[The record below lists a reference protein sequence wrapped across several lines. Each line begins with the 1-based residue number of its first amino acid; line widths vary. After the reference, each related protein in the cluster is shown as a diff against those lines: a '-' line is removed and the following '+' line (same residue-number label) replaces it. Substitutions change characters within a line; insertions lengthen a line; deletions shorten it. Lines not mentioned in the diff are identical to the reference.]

1 MTVRGARAASQ
12 PAGPVRPVRAILPPR
27 RHALSRRSRTTDPIV
42 IRAFRPSQR
51 RRRVPWRALLG
62 AGTLG
67 SILVLGAVWS
77 NALGV
82 GDRFESLEAR
92 IARIIAGPVPE
103 RSTLPTVVITPAPAT
118 PWPTPAPDPTIVAS
132 GEPAITPAPSPTPT
146 PAPVRAPVDVS
157 ILTSAQAADR
167 FSTEITKDWCSP
179 AGVQMVLAILG
190 HGDTSERLQREL
202 AGRIGEWESWD
213 DSHNG
218 GWGPASM
225 ALALSAYGATG
236 YEIHAYDTR
245 DQALH
250 GSARAIAET
259 GAPVILLTWRG
270 AHTWVMTG
278 YRADADPR
286 LFADAKVSGAY
297 ILDPWYPRI
306 SSIWGASDPP
316 GTFQDEAEMIR
327 NYLKWKRPEGI
338 YPDRDGR
345 FIALIP
351 TVVEAPLP

>member
-1 MTVRGARAASQ
+1 MLA
-12 PAGPVRPVRAILPPR
+12 
-27 RHALSRRSRTTDPIV
+27 
-42 IRAFRPSQR
+42 
-51 RRRVPWRALLG
+51 
-62 AGTLG
+62 
-67 SILVLGAVWS
+67 AVWT

-92 IARIIAGPVPE
+92 VARFIAGPVPE
-103 RSTLPTVVITPAPAT
+103 RSTLPTVVITPAPVT
-118 PWPTPAPDPTIVAS
+118 PSPTIAPDPTIVAS
-132 GEPAITPAPSPTPT
+132 GEPEFTPEPAPTPT
-146 PAPVRAPVDVS
+146 PAPVRTPVDVN
-157 ILTSAQAADR
+157 ILSPSQAAER
-167 FSTEITKDWCSP
+167 FSTQVTKDWCSP

-190 HGDTSERLQREL
+190 HADTSERFQREL
-202 AGRIGEWESWD
+202 ADRVGEWESWA

-225 ALALSAYGATG
+225 ALALAEYGATG
-236 YEIHAYDTR
+236 YEIHAYATR
-245 DQALH
+245 DQALR

-259 GAPVILLTWRG
+259 GAPAVLLTWRG

-286 LFADAKVSGAY
+286 IFGDAKVSGTY

-316 GTFQDEAEMIR
+316 GTFQDDAEMVR
-327 NYLKWKRPEGI
+327 NFLKWKRPEGL

-345 FIALIP
+345 FIVLIP
-351 TVVEAPLP
+351 TAVVAPVPLG

>member
-1 MTVRGARAASQ
+1 V
-12 PAGPVRPVRAILPPR
+12 
-27 RHALSRRSRTTDPIV
+27 
-42 IRAFRPSQR
+42 
-51 RRRVPWRALLG
+51 LLG

-67 SILVLGAVWS
+67 SAVLLGAVWT

-92 IARIIAGPVPE
+92 IARFIAGPVPE
-103 RSTLPTVVITPAPAT
+103 RSTLPTVVITPAPVT
-118 PWPTPAPDPTIVAS
+118 PFPTIAPDPTIIAS
-132 GEPAITPAPSPTPT
+132 GEPEISPTPAPTPT
-146 PAPVRAPVDVS
+146 PTPVRTAVDVS
-157 ILTSAQAADR
+157 ILTAADAQQM
-167 FSTEITKDWCSP
+167 FSSQVLKDWCSP

-190 HGDTSERLQREL
+190 HADTSERFQRDL
-202 AGRIGEWESWD
+202 AGRIGEWESWA

-218 GWGPASM
+218 GWGPAAM
-225 ALALSAYGATG
+225 ALALADYGAIG

-259 GAPVILLTWRG
+259 GAPAILLTWRG

-278 YRADADPR
+278 YRAEADPR
-286 LFADAKVSGAY
+286 YFTDAKVSGTY

-306 SSIWGASDPP
+306 SSIWGPSDPP
-316 GTFQDEAEMIR
+316 GTFQDEAEMVR
-327 NYLKWKRPEGI
+327 NYLKWKRPEGL

-351 TVVEAPLP
+351 TVVVAPLP